1 MNRKIYMGY
10 KGNLPAA
17 AGINHKR
24 GNIMIKKIICLM
36 CISIFWISVYA
47 QSDVPDVVTGY
58 KRIAQ
63 SGFGFLAIPVGGRA
77 AAMGDALNG
86 ARGDVLS
93 MFHNLAGIA
102 FIEKTEAMFSET
114 YWLVDTKLHAGAIAI
129 PVGNLGVAGIS
140 FMSMDYGVFHGTEI
154 DATNLLGWRETGD
167 FEVGE
172 LALGIG
178 FARRLTA
185 NFTFGAQ
192 IKYVNQD
199 LGKSGI
205 YDSGTGERE
214 SINTG
219 KDIIAADLGMIYDTD
234 FRGIA
239 LSMSMRNFGPDV
251 QYQLNSFEIPLIFKV
266 GVSTTLQELI
276 GFQSDIHSVNLF
288 IDAVHP
294 NDWSERIYI
303 GGEYCFHRNLFL
315 RAGYKFNH
323 SAEGLTLGCGVN
335 VPAVIGRLSVDYAYK
350 STNDS
355 GFDYV
360 HILSI
365 SGAF

>member
-1 MNRKIYMGY
+1 
-10 KGNLPAA
+10 
-17 AGINHKR
+17 
-24 GNIMIKKIICLM
+24 MIKKIICLT
-36 CISIFWISVYA
+36 CVSVFLLGLSVYA
-47 QSDVPDVVTGY
+47 QSDVPEVVTGY

-77 AAMGDALNG
+77 TAMGDAFNG

-93 MFHNLAGIA
+93 MFHNLAGIS
-102 FIEKTEAMFSET
+102 FIEKAEAMFSET
-114 YWLVDTKLHAGAIAI
+114 YWLVDTKLHAGALAF
-129 PVGNLGVAGIS
+129 PVKGLGVAGVS

-154 DATNLLGWRETGD
+154 DASTTLGWRETGD

-172 LALGIG
+172 FAIGAG

-185 NFTFGAQ
+185 SFAFGAQ
-192 IKYVNQD
+192 IKYVSQD

-205 YDSGTGERE
+205 YDSGTGVRKF
-214 SINTG
+214 INSK
-219 KDIIAADLGMIYDTD
+219 KDIIAADIGMIYDTD
-234 FRGIA
+234 FRGID
-239 LSMSMRNFGPDV
+239 LSMSMRNFGTDV
-251 QYQLNSFEIPLIFKV
+251 QYQLNTFELPLIFKV

-276 GFQSDIHSVNLF
+276 GFQSDIHTVNLF
-288 IDAVHP
+288 VDAVHP
-294 NDWSERIYI
+294 NDWSERIYV
-303 GGEYCFHRNLFL
+303 GGEYCFHQNLFL
-315 RAGYKFNH
+315 RAGYKLNH
-323 SAEGLTLGCGVN
+323 SAEGLTLGFGVN

-350 STNDS
+350 GTNDS